1 MHQLKSGT
9 NSVVFETAEI
19 PDNVAVD
26 PFFMLIDRN
35 VEDNV
40 ITPSVAR

>member
-1 MHQLKSGT
+1 MHRLKSGT
-9 NSVVFETAEI
+9 NTVVFETAEI

-35 VEDNV
+35 IADNV
-40 ITPSVAR
+40 ITPSVDR